1 MCAFG
6 PLSARRGKAQN
17 SLINQRENMMR
28 RALIVIDV
36 QNEYFSG
43 NMKIEYPPV
52 DVTLPNITRAMD
64 AAYAADIPVVVVQHD
79 APEQS
84 PIFAKGSAG
93 WQLHDEV
100 AKRLASHH
108 VNKSYASVFTG
119 TGLAEWL
126 TEHGVDTLTIVGY
139 MTHNC
144 DAATIY
150 EAAHKGLTVEFLA
163 DASGSPSYEN
173 AAGKA
178 SAEEIHRVFS
188 TVFHSGFAAVGSTE
202 EWIAAVGEGKALEC
216 DNIYLSVQRAQA
228 GQAAD

>member
-1 MCAFG
+1 
-6 PLSARRGKAQN
+6 
-17 SLINQRENMMR
+17 MR

-43 NMKIEYPPV
+43 NMRIEYPPPA
-52 DVTLPNITRAMD
+52 VTLPNILRAMD
-64 AAYAADIPVVVVQHD
+64 AAHATGIPVVVVQHD
-79 APEQS
+79 AAEQS
-84 PIFAKGSAG
+84 PIFARGSAS
-93 WQLHDEV
+93 WQLHEEV
-100 AKRLASHH
+100 AKRPASLH
-108 VNKSYASVFTG
+108 VNKTYASVFTG

-126 TEHGVDTLTIVGY
+126 AERGVDALTIVGY

-150 EAAHKGLTVEFLA
+150 EAAHKGLSVEFLA

-188 TVFHSGFAAVGSTE
+188 TVFHSGFAAVGSTDA
-202 EWIAAVGEGKALEC
+202 WIAALAEGRALER
-216 DNIYLSVQRAQA
+216 DNIYLSVQRAQ
-228 GQAAD
+228 GAAVR

>member
-1 MCAFG
+1 
-6 PLSARRGKAQN
+6 
-17 SLINQRENMMR
+17 MR

-43 NMKIEYPPV
+43 NMRIEYPPLEV
-52 DVTLPNITRAMD
+52 ALPNILRAMD
-64 AAYAADIPVVVVQHD
+64 AAHAAGIPVVVVQHD
-79 APEQS
+79 AAEQS
-84 PIFAKGSAG
+84 PIFARGSAG
-93 WQLHDEV
+93 WQLHEEV
-100 AKRLASHH
+100 AKRPASLH

-126 TEHGVDTLTIVGY
+126 TEGGIDALTVVGY

-150 EAAHKGLTVEFLA
+150 EAAHKGLAVEFLA

-188 TVFHSGFAAVGSTE
+188 TVFHSGFAAVGSTDA
-202 EWIAAVGEGKALEC
+202 WIAALADGKALER
-216 DNIYLSVQRAQA
+216 DNIYLSVQRAQ
-228 GQAAD
+228 GAAAAR

>member
-1 MCAFG
+1 
-6 PLSARRGKAQN
+6 
-17 SLINQRENMMR
+17 MR

-43 NMKIEYPPV
+43 NMRIEYPPV
-52 DVTLPNITRAMD
+52 DETLPNITRAMD
-64 AAYAADIPVVVVQHD
+64 AARAADIPVVLVQHD

-84 PIFAKGSAG
+84 PIFAQGSHS
-93 WQLHDEV
+93 WQLHEEV
-100 AKRLASHH
+100 AKRPADHRI
-108 VNKSYASVFTG
+108 NKSYASVFTG
-119 TGLAEWL
+119 TDLAQWL
-126 TEHGVDTLTIVGY
+126 ADHGVDTLTIAGY

-188 TVFHSGFAAVGSTE
+188 TVFHSGFAAVASTDA
-202 EWIAAVGEGKALEC
+202 WIAALREGRTLEK
-216 DNIYLSVQRAQA
+216 DNVYLSVQRTLA
-228 GQAAD
+228 GKA

>member
-1 MCAFG
+1 
-6 PLSARRGKAQN
+6 
-17 SLINQRENMMR
+17 MR

-43 NMKIEYPPV
+43 HMRIEYPPLE
-52 DVTLPNITRAMD
+52 VTLPNILRAMD
-64 AAYAADIPVVVVQHD
+64 AAHAAGIPVVVVQHD
-79 APEQS
+79 AAEQS
-84 PIFAKGSAG
+84 PIFARGSAG
-93 WQLHDEV
+93 WQLHEEV
-100 AKRLASHH
+100 AKRPASLH

-126 TEHGVDTLTIVGY
+126 TEGGIDALTVVGY

-150 EAAHKGLTVEFLA
+150 EAAHKGLAVEFLA

-188 TVFHSGFAAVGSTE
+188 TVFHSGFAAVGSTDA
-202 EWIAAVGEGKALEC
+202 WIAALADGKALER
-216 DNIYLSVQRAQA
+216 DNIYLSVQRAQ
-228 GQAAD
+228 GAAAAR